1 MARAVRRRKDPRE
14 AVAALAPLEEL
25 TATQQRGLSNDP
37 PPPVLTRLTETARIL
52 ETVRA
57 LLGNRPILVTSGYR
71 SPEVNRAV
79 GGSATSAHMRGEAAD
94 FICPAFGTPRE
105 ICRAI
110 AASDLRFD
118 QLIEENGRWVHL
130 GLGGRWRRQV
140 MTYEGG
146 RYRAG
151 LRPLLGASRSGRASR
166 AFC

>member
-14 AVAALAPLEEL
+14 AAAALAPLEEL

-94 FICPAFGTPRE
+94 FICPAFGSPRAV
-105 ICRAI
+105 CRAI

-130 GLGGRWRRQV
+130 GLGGKWRRQV
-140 MTYEGG
+140 MTFEGG

-151 LRPLLGASRSGRASR
+151 LGS
-166 AFC
+166 